1 MNLPSCAEILEMKS
15 DLDSGDLEEMLEKLL
30 IRREELK
37 SGTVNRRKKGG
48 EGGIE
53 PIGRAI
59 REIDGKIAEINGDF
73 VIIYNEE

>member
-1 MNLPSCAEILEMKS
+1 
-15 DLDSGDLEEMLEKLL
+15 
-30 IRREELK
+30 
-37 SGTVNRRKKGG
+37 VNRRKKGG